1 MSGASCEG
9 RRGLAHTRGRRCRSR
24 RGWRP
29 AVQAPKSTPSCSL
42 LDPMRPAPGGYA
54 MNVRLYFLQRASAA
68 IMAPLVLVHL
78 ALIYY
83 AIRGG
88 LSAAE
93 ILARTRGSI
102 GWGAFYGL
110 FVLAAATHGAI
121 GVRTIASEW
130 AGIRGDKL
138 DLLLWGF
145 GLRLAALGLR
155 AMAAVL
161 LP

>member
-1 MSGASCEG
+1 
-9 RRGLAHTRGRRCRSR
+9 
-24 RGWRP
+24 
-29 AVQAPKSTPSCSL
+29 
-42 LDPMRPAPGGYA
+42 
-54 MNVRLYFLQRASAA
+54 MNVRLYLLQRATGA
-68 IMAPLVLVHL
+68 IMVPLVLAHL
-78 ALIYY
+78 GVIYY
-83 AIRGG
+83 ATRVG

-102 GWGAFYGL
+102 GWAAFYGL

-130 AGIRGDKL
+130 AGVRGGKL
-138 DLLLWGF
+138 DLLMWAF
-145 GLRLAALGLR
+145 GLALVVLGLR